1 MNRPISTRTHGMID
15 YTWATMAAAVP
26 EMIAD
31 ATATKR
37 LVRGASAAATANSM
51 CTNYEAGVVKVMP
64 MKAHL
69 AMDFVM
75 CSALLLAP
83 LYLPR
88 AERRYAVIPM
98 LLGAA
103 GLITAM
109 MTETESPDEYSFT
122 PSRELSEAVA
132 DPDLTRTS
140 EDISDEIPSYLE

>member
-26 EMIAD
+26 GMLAD

-51 CTNYEAGVVKVMP
+51 VTNYEAGIMKVMP
-64 MKAHL
+64 MRAHL
-69 AMDFVM
+69 AMDVVM
-75 CSALLLAP
+75 CSALLLSP
-83 LYLPR
+83 LYLPKS
-88 AERRYAVIPM
+88 ERRYSVIPI

-103 GLITAM
+103 GLLTAM
-109 MTETESPDEYSFT
+109 MTETESPDEYRFV

-132 DPDLTRTS
+132 DPDFGRTES
-140 EDISDEIPSYLE
+140 LSAHLE

>member
-1 MNRPISTRTHGMID
+1 MNRPISTRAHGMID
-15 YTWATMAAAVP
+15 YTWATLAAAVP
-26 EMIAD
+26 GMLAD

-51 CTNYEAGVVKVMP
+51 VTNYEAGVMKVMP

-69 AMDFVM
+69 AMDVVM
-75 CSALLLAP
+75 CTALLRSP

-88 AERRYAVIPM
+88 SERRYSVIPM

-103 GLITAM
+103 GLLTAL
-109 MTETESPDEYSFT
+109 MTQTESPDEYAFT

-132 DPDLTRTS
+132 DPDVSRNS
-140 EDISDEIPSYLE
+140 EFQSYLE